1 MRAGW
6 AATVVALAIGA
17 VQVPA
22 TQAAA
27 QSWEADCTNPTVVIA
42 TDSAATLDLQP
53 SDVVRV
59 SARYTGG
66 VNSFPYGAA
75 ICVTASGSFSPTWI
89 NNASG
94 AVLVRGT
101 AAFPSIATGAAFV
114 LVNEGT
120 TGFPQGMTTNGVAS
134 LRNEAGGTL
143 TVASF
148 LNLSSGAVMENAG
161 DASLPS
167 NVNLNGS
174 SRIENSGTMTL
185 AGDVTSSGDIDNTGW
200 LEVSGRL
207 TSNGQSTISNACTLT
222 IGGDLANNGALSNSG
237 HVSLGANFQNNGTVR
252 STTTAVMTGRDFS
265 NDRAVTGFGQYR
277 FTGSTRTQGTFVGDS
292 PVNPIVFEDTSPGA
306 GIFDTT
312 SGTVT
317 NVVRGAVDV
326 PPPTATLPG
335 CVPVGEQPTADL
347 SVTKSGPAS
356 VDEGG
361 RLSYEITVRNL
372 GPAVAQA
379 VQVRDD
385 LPPALASPEA
395 SDAGTI
401 SGDVAT
407 WSLGDLDP
415 GAARVLTVGGTAPSE
430 GTLVDVAR
438 GSSTTIDPDDTN
450 NDGSLPSARVTTVVQ
465 PSPDN
470 TAPSVNDQTI
480 VTVTDRPVT
489 ANVNGED
496 ADAGQV
502 LEFDDLSAPNHG
514 SVLVQADGA
523 YLYVPERGFAG
534 RDRFT
539 VEGCDNGVPSLCD
552 SATVTIEVYPL
563 VTGLTVVTLR
573 NEPVAIP
580 VGLTDRGATS
590 DPVVIEEAA
599 SGTVTGGAGG
609 VFLYTPDRDFVGTD
623 EFRYR
628 TCSVTDPDLCGEA
641 TVTVHVVRPP
651 NNPPVLTDLA
661 VATDAESA
669 VEGRVP
675 VFDVDDG
682 QTVTVELLSPPARG
696 TASVEA
702 DGSFRYEPAAGFSGL
717 ETFTVR
723 GCDVT
728 AAGDQ
733 SLCDDATVTV
743 TVRPV
748 AADDAV
754 AVVQDQTI
762 SVDVRSNDLGSPS
775 EPSIVTDP
783 DHGAAVANADGT
795 VSYTPDT
802 GYVGPDVLEYEV
814 CSPSVPDLCSRAAV
828 TITVEEAPTPNHPPS
843 LADSARV
850 THVDQTVYG
859 RLLATDP
866 ETAETVTM
874 PRSGRQAL
882 RVGGEGLTYRL
893 VGPPPDGGALVVNED
908 GTWSYTPDG
917 SFVGRTSFTAEV
929 ADEGGLTDQG
939 TVALTVRPRATDDL
953 TRVSASQAVSIDI
966 ATNDLG
972 EVGAPVLLGQPS
984 AGTARLDGSVLT
996 YVAGPRRTGIDSVRY
1011 RVCGRAATDVCDDA
1025 TVNVVVRPL
1034 TVDDRATT
1042 GAGAD
1047 VRVPVSAND
1056 VGRAGPPR
1064 TLVAP
1069 SHGRVT
1075 TAGYAMRYAPT
1086 LPFTGYDT
1094 YLYERCLR
1102 SVYVLCSPAAVT
1114 IAVHPLAGDAH
1125 AMTAEG
1131 TAVRVSTAPGSVGR
1145 AARPEIVTPASS
1157 GIARFAQDGTLSYAP
1172 LPGFVGT
1179 DVLTYRRCS
1188 TSAPELCGY
1197 AVVTIEVVPRQAER
1211 DLPDAGGASGVLPL
1225 LGAFLL
1231 AIGAALVVA
1240 GRRRLVRVSRP
1251 AG

>member
-1 MRAGW
+1 M
-6 AATVVALAIGA
+6 
-17 VQVPA
+17 
-22 TQAAA
+22 
-27 QSWEADCTNPTVVIA
+27 IA
-42 TDSAATLDLQP
+42 TDSAATLNLQP
-53 SDVVRV
+53 SDVVQV
-59 SARYTGG
+59 SARFTGG
-66 VNSFPYGAA
+66 INAFPYGAA
-75 ICVTASGSFSPTWI
+75 ICVTASGALAPTWI

-101 AAFPSIATGAAFV
+101 ATFPSIATSAAFV

-120 TGFPQGMTTNGVAS
+120 TGFPQGMNTNGVAS

-143 TVASF
+143 TVGSY
-148 LNLSSGAVMENAG
+148 LNLSSGAVLENAG
-161 DASLPS
+161 DATLPS

-185 AGDVTSSGDIDNTGW
+185 AGDLTISGDIDNTGW
-200 LEVSGRL
+200 LDVSGRL
-207 TSNGQSTISNACTLT
+207 TSNGQSTISNACMLT
-222 IGGDLANNGALSNSG
+222 IGGDLGNNGALANSG
-237 HVSLGANFQNNGTVR
+237 HLSLGANLQNNGTIR
-252 STTTAVMTGRDFS
+252 STTTGVMTGRDFS

-306 GIFDTT
+306 GIFDTA
-312 SGTVT
+312 SGTVA

-326 PPPTATLPG
+326 TPPTAGLPG
-335 CVPVGEQPTADL
+335 CRPPGDQPTADL

-356 VDEGG
+356 IDEGG
-361 RLSYEITVRNL
+361 RLTYEITVRNL

-385 LPPALASPEA
+385 LPPALSSPEA

-407 WSLGDLDP
+407 WSLGDLAA
-415 GAARVLTVGGTAPSE
+415 GATRVLTVGGTAPSE

-450 NDGSLPSARVTTVVQ
+450 NNGSLPSASVTTVVQ
-465 PSPDN
+465 SIPDN

-502 LEFDDLSAPNHG
+502 LEFDDQSAPSHG

-539 VEGCDNGVPSLCD
+539 VEGCDNGVPVLCD

-580 VGLTDRGATS
+580 VSLTDRGTTS
-590 DPVVIEEAA
+590 DPVVVEEPA
-599 SGTVTGGAGG
+599 SGTVTGGQGG
-609 VFLYTPDRDFVGTD
+609 VFFYAPDQDFVGTD

-651 NNPPVLTDLA
+651 NNPPVLTDIA

-669 VEGRVP
+669 IEGRVP
-675 VFDVDDG
+675 VFEVDDG
-682 QTVTVELLSPPARG
+682 QTVTVTLLSPPALG

-702 DGSFRYEPAAGFSGL
+702 DGAFRYEPAAGFSGR
-717 ETFTVR
+717 ESFTVR
-723 GCDVT
+723 GCDVG
-728 AAGDQ
+728 ADGDE

-748 AADDAV
+748 AVDDAV
-754 AVVQDQTI
+754 AVVQDQTA

-775 EPSIVTDP
+775 EPVIVTDP
-783 DHGAAVANADGT
+783 DNGTAVANADGS
-795 VSYTPDT
+795 VSYTPDA
-802 GYVGPDVLEYEV
+802 GYVGPDSLEYEV
-814 CSPSVPDLCSRAAV
+814 CSPSVPDLCSTAAV

-866 ETAETVTM
+866 QTARTVTM

-882 RVGGEGLTYRL
+882 RVSGEGLTYRL
-893 VGPPPDGGALVVNED
+893 VGPAPDGGVLVVNTN
-908 GTWSYTPDG
+908 GTWTYTPDG
-917 SFVGRTSFTAEV
+917 SFVGRTSFRAEV
-929 ADEGGLTDQG
+929 TDDGGLTDEA

-953 TRVSASQAVSIDI
+953 TRVRSTQAVSIDI
-966 ATNDLG
+966 GRNDLG
-972 EVGAPVLLGQPS
+972 DVGEPVLLGQPD

-996 YVAGPRRTGIDSVRY
+996 YVAGPTRTGIDSVRY
-1011 RVCGRAATDVCDDA
+1011 RVCGRVATDICDDA
-1025 TVNVVVRPL
+1025 TVHIVVRPL

-1042 GAGAD
+1042 GAGEA

-1056 VGRAGPPR
+1056 AGRAGPPR

-1069 SHGRVT
+1069 KHGQVT
-1075 TAGYAMRYAPT
+1075 TVGYAMRYAPT

-1102 SVYVLCSPAAVT
+1102 SAYVLCSPAAVT
-1114 IAVHPLAGDAH
+1114 VAVHPLAGDAH
-1125 AMTAEG
+1125 ATTPEG
-1131 TAVRVSTAPGSVGR
+1131 TPVRVSTAAGRVGR
-1145 AARPEIVTPASS
+1145 AGRPEIVNPASS
-1157 GIARFAQDGTLSYAP
+1157 GIARFEQDGTLSYAP
-1172 LPGFVGT
+1172 LRGFVGT

-1188 TSAPELCGY
+1188 TTAPELCGY
-1197 AVVTIEVVPRQAER
+1197 AVVSIEVVPRQAER
-1211 DLPDAGGASGVLPL
+1211 DLPDAGGSSGLLPL
-1225 LGAFLL
+1225 LGASML
-1231 AIGAALVVA
+1231 AAGAALVLT
-1240 GRRRLVRVSRP
+1240 GRRLRRPSPSAP